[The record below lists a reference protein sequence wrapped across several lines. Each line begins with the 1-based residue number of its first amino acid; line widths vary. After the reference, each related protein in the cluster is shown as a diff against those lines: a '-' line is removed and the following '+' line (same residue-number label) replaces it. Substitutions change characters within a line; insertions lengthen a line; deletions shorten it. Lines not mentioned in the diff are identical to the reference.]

1 MSDAKKTAPAQ
12 TSSVAK
18 RAVDSVKGAPQKI
31 VEHALN
37 TAIDTVEKAVET
49 DVKRAAKRAEKTAK
63 KLEKVQKI
71 AKAAETE
78 AKRASKM
85 SGSLD
90 KVNDSEKGVKVSGA
104 KLKGVLKEK
113 LKDIITPQK
122 EVSFYYDYRQLVVL
136 TALYF
141 LVAAFFM
148 LVWHC
153 LMTVGMY
160 NNPLLCVLTTGT
172 IAITILAL
180 ISVVFVLIFPQKLAF
195 INKDGIKIDHN
206 EMLRWQDVD
215 VAEEKYTSFVTR
227 RPLIALH
234 LKDDAIKNYRL
245 TFMQKL
251 CKNNVFTPFSIP
263 MYAMRPEDAAEIR
276 AIIKKHCKYQDNR
289 N

>member
-1 MSDAKKTAPAQ
+1 MSDSNKEASTPS
-12 TSSVAK
+12 SSVAR
-18 RAVDSVKGAPQKI
+18 RAVNKVKAAPQKI

-49 DVKRAAKRAEKTAK
+49 DVKRTAKRAEKTAK
-63 KLEKVQKI
+63 KLAQVEQI
-71 AKAAETE
+71 AKAAESE

-90 KVNDSEKGVKVSGA
+90 KGSDSEKGVKVSGA
-104 KLKGVLKEK
+104 KLKGVITEK

-141 LVAAFFM
+141 LIAAFFM

-153 LMTVGMY
+153 LMTVSMY

-172 IAITILAL
+172 IAITVLAL

-206 EMLRWQDVD
+206 EMLRWQDVE
-215 VAEEKYTSFVTR
+215 VAEEKYTSFVMR

-234 LKDDAIKNYRL
+234 LKDGAIKNYRL
-245 TFMQKL
+245 TFMQRL